1 LPGKA
6 LADDGNTKALTERFQ
21 DLRRGQ
27 HAARKNVAL
36 DEIDF
41 AAIGLEQAVLDG
53 DGLDA
58 GQPAGQQAVAQL

>member
-1 LPGKA
+1 MPENA
-6 LADDGNTKALTERFQ
+6 LADDGNAEALAERFQ
-21 DLRRGQ
+21 DLRRGE
-27 HAARKNVAL
+27 HAARKDVAL

-41 AAIGLEQAVLDG
+41 APIGLEQAVLDG